1 MRGSIDER
9 LAAAGLAPLPR
20 TAWLELD
27 IDALV
32 DNLRLVRE
40 LVGPG
45 VQVEPVVKADAYG
58 HGMVP
63 IARALNEA
71 GVDGLCVAT
80 FDEAAALREAGLDG
94 RVTVLFPIPPARARE
109 AALLRIG
116 VAAGDGAA
124 LEAMLVQLAEHG
136 DPSAPL
142 DIELEIE
149 TGLGR
154 GGVVPEAAVEMAA
167 AIAAAGAA
175 RLAGVWTHLQ
185 ASEEPG
191 RTADQI
197 GRFETA
203 LAALQ
208 SAGLAAPRR
217 HLAASGGVLVP
228 EVPSY
233 DAVRP
238 GLMIYGI
245 APDEFGADE
254 LPPAA
259 AKLRPVMSLRARPV
273 RVADLPAGH
282 GVSYGPTFSTR
293 RPSRIATLPLGYGDG
308 WPRVLSNRASA
319 LVRGTRAPI
328 VGNVAMDA
336 MMVDVTDV
344 PGPPVDQSD
353 EFVLLGEQGDDRITA
368 WDLAQAR
375 TTNSWEVVTTM
386 SRRLPRVYHAS
397 AGPVGVRTLIAVED
411 RWLGSSFG
419 TETSATWRSTRS

>member
-1 MRGSIDER
+1 VRGSIDER

-27 IDALV
+27 IDALR
-32 DNLRLVRE
+32 DNLHLVRE

-45 VQVEPVVKADAYG
+45 VQVEPVIKADAYG
-58 HGMVP
+58 HGMIP
-63 IARALNEA
+63 IAKALADA

-94 RVTVLFPIPPARARE
+94 RVTVLFPIPPARAPE

-116 VAAGDGAA
+116 VAAGDGPV
-124 LEAMLVQLAEHG
+124 LEAMLALLGEHG
-136 DPSAPL
+136 DLSVPL

-154 GGVVPEAAVEMAA
+154 GGVMPDAAVAMAT

-197 GRFETA
+197 RRFESA

-228 EVPSY
+228 EIPSY

-254 LPPAA
+254 VPPAA
-259 AKLRPVMSLRARPV
+259 VMLRPVMSLRARPV

-353 EFVLLGEQGDDRITA
+353 EFVLLGEQGDERITA
-368 WDLAQAR
+368 RDLAQAR

-397 AGPVGVRTLIAVED
+397 AGPVGVRTLIAAED
-411 RWLGSSFG
+411 RWLGSNSG